1 MLNNYNDLIS
11 NPTPSSQ
18 SLTHLRAPA
27 VSTTEQSL
35 LEASPNC
42 PQIIGIK
49 VALTQDHS
57 FVTRQ
62 KISTYLQPTISDD
75 RSRGRKAQFLDI
87 DIAPPSPTSTN
98 QRFLTDDP
106 APNKAPSSDVPPLR
120 VLGSGDFDISGDTK
134 QQLEDYNDQLKI
146 LLQHKE
152 RKLAMASQAK
162 YSGKHEPPNEPPTSN
177 TLVRENNFGPDL
189 LPVDEY
195 RSLDDALHII
205 RSHFN
210 IQDESLLNIE
220 VLQDYISRTRAIQQK
235 VQPRV
240 QLIHRV
246 LQKMYLDPPQWT
258 TGLRPLT
265 EAPVGLVPVDSTP
278 SYLSK
283 NPGVICIIYRDY
295 DSFRSDLKDSEDCN
309 QYTDRQPKHRSEA
322 IELISKDLK
331 TAIEGFLDY
340 FEFDAATRATML
352 SSPYLP
358 IFHTRGDALSKFLE
372 TLADAQ
378 RQHFQM
384 FLDHIF
390 TEYGA
395 EYKLVDNMTSKGLIT
410 SKYME
415 YLFKLGDI
423 IVEGSHHSAK
433 GYFIG
438 SLMAYSRAEK
448 LTLWVNME
456 DSMDKII
463 DDLDIR
469 PLIYVNDPTRERLH
483 RRGSWFWKCRTQY
496 LVSYYEKDER
506 GLLDSGDGRYM
517 IDMKMYRALHKREVE
532 NLLSEPS
539 GDLELGVLEKN
550 DPPDENFVYLTPR
563 DIKGFN
569 LKRKKWLELDV
580 DKIEPVVWN
589 KQAFKYLVIKEKTK
603 KLIQALISNQ
613 IEAEKSTDLITGK
626 GNGLVM
632 LLHGGPGTGKT
643 LTAESVAE
651 IAERPLYPLTCGDI
665 GTKPEEVERY
675 LESVL
680 HIGKTW
686 GCVVLLDEADVF
698 LEQRSLED
706 LHRNALVSVF
716 LRVLEYYDGIL
727 ILTSNSVGTFDEAF
741 KSRIQLA
748 LHYKNLSKH
757 QRTQIWGDFLSRLE
771 EFNEDGIDFSDLK
784 DNIEELADHKLN
796 GREIRNVITTARQ
809 YVRWKRQQPN
819 KQHIQL
825 DYNMMRE
832 VIETAGEFDRY
843 FEKLNR
849 EVTYDQMAEGEGL
862 RLGDDV

>member
-1 MLNNYNDLIS
+1 MAFN
-11 NPTPSSQ
+11 
-18 SLTHLRAPA
+18 R
-27 VSTTEQSL
+27 STALFDNGSYGGGQF
-35 LEASPNC
+35 LEAIPNYL
-42 PQIIGIK
+42 QIIGTK

-57 FVTRQ
+57 STTRQ
-62 KISTYLQPTISDD
+62 KISTYLPPTISDD
-75 RSRGRKAQFLDI
+75 RSRGSEFDRDNHLLAAFGLPVASEKAQLLDI
-87 DIAPPSPTSTN
+87 DIAPKRLASTN
-98 QRFLTDDP
+98 QCLPTDDP
-106 APNKAPSSDVPPLR
+106 APNKAPSNVPSLR
-120 VLGSGDFDISGDTK
+120 VLGPGDFDIIGDTK

-146 LLQHKE
+146 LLEHNE
-152 RKLAMASQAK
+152 RKLEMASQAN
-162 YSGKHEPPNEPPTSN
+162 YSRKHEHPNEPPTGDP
-177 TLVRENNFGPDL
+177 LAGENNFGPDL
-189 LPVDEY
+189 LPVDEH

-210 IQDESLLNIE
+210 IQDKSLFNIE
-220 VLQDYISRTRAIQQK
+220 VLQDCISRTRAIQQK

-246 LQKMYLDPPQWT
+246 LQRMYLDPPQWT
-258 TGLRPLT
+258 TDLKVFDWGSRW
-265 EAPVGLVPVDSTP
+265 
-278 SYLSK
+278 
-283 NPGVICIIYRDY
+283 DY

-309 QYTDRQPKHRSEA
+309 QYTDRQPQHRSEA

-331 TAIEGFLDY
+331 TGIESFLDY
-340 FEFDAATRATML
+340 FEFGAASGDSTRVTML

-358 IFHTRGDALSKFLE
+358 IFHTRGDALVRFLE
-372 TLADAQ
+372 TLGNAQ
-378 RQHFQM
+378 RQQVQM

-390 TEYGA
+390 KEYGA
-395 EYKLVDNMTSKGLIT
+395 EYKLVDSMTNKGIIT

-415 YLFKLGDI
+415 YLFKPGDV
-423 IVEGSHHSAK
+423 IVKGSHHGSK
-433 GYFIG
+433 GYLCMDWPRPG
-438 SLMAYSRAEK
+438 ESWKHQLK
-448 LTLWVNME
+448 LTVQYWEFDGVFSCRETTLTLQVNIE
-456 DSMDKII
+456 DPVDKII

-483 RRGSWFWKCRTQY
+483 RRGSWFWKCRTRY

-506 GLLDSGDGRYM
+506 GLLDSRDGRYM

-532 NLLSEPS
+532 HLLSEPS
-539 GDLELGVLEKN
+539 GDLEPEVLEQD
-550 DPPDENFVYLTPR
+550 DPPDENFQP
-563 DIKGFN
+563 
-569 LKRKKWLELDV
+569 
-580 DKIEPVVWN
+580 
-589 KQAFKYLVIKEKTK
+589 
-603 KLIQALISNQ
+603 

-643 LTAESVAE
+643 LTAESAAE
-651 IAERPLYPLTCGDI
+651 IAERPLYPVTCGDI

-680 HIGKTW
+680 HIGKMW

-727 ILTSNSVGTFDEAF
+727 ILTSNRVGTFDDAF

-757 QRTQIWGDFLSRLE
+757 QRTQIWGNFLSRLE
-771 EFNEDGIDFSDLK
+771 EFNEDGVDFSDLK
-784 DNIEELADHKLN
+784 DNIEELANHKLN

-809 YVRWKRQQPN
+809 YVRWERQQPN

-832 VIETAGEFDRY
+832 VIRTAGEFDRY
-843 FEKLNR
+843 IEKLNNG
-849 EVTYDQMAEGEGL
+849 VTYDQMAEGEGL